1 MKAARPYFRLPLP
14 RAGRFDRFL
23 KRRYVRTGE
32 MRLSRERIF
41 ILPTAY
47 GLVFALAIVVML
59 MGALNYN
66 NSLAFM
72 LTFLLGGVGLIATFH
87 TYKNV
92 SELVVQPL
100 RATPTFAGQPARF
113 TVMVDNRNGPP
124 RFAVAIKVHP
134 RHPVLVDL
142 DADSMTPV
150 EVSVPTKQRGT
161 VPLGI
166 VTVETRFPLGI
177 YHAWSYVKSDMHCLV
192 YPAPTTP
199 GRLPLPSADE
209 RGGQTSRPQPG
220 TDDFLG
226 FRNYHAGDSTRHIY
240 WKGLARGQDLLTK
253 QFSRPQSQELWLSWE
268 STPGA
273 DTEQKLSHL
282 CRWVLDAHDAHL
294 RFGLRLPGT
303 LIPPGSG
310 EGHKHRCLEALAL
323 FEAA

>member
-1 MKAARPYFRLPLP
+1 MKASRPYFRLPLP

-41 ILPTAY
+41 ILPTSY

-124 RFAVAIKVHP
+124 RYAVAIKVHP
-134 RHPVLVDL
+134 RHAVLVDL
-142 DADSMTPV
+142 EADSLTPV
-150 EVSVPTKQRGT
+150 EVAVPTKQRGT
-161 VPLGI
+161 VALGI
-166 VTVETRFPLGI
+166 LTIETRFPLGI
-177 YHAWSYVKSDMHCLV
+177 YHAWSYVKSDIKCLV
-192 YPAPTTP
+192 YPAPAVT
-199 GRLPLPSADE
+199 GRLPLPNADE
-209 RGGQTSRPQPG
+209 QGAQAPRPQTG

-226 FRNYHAGDSTRHIY
+226 FRDYHAGDSTRHIY
-240 WKGLARGQDLLTK
+240 WKGLARGQGLMTK
-253 QFSRPQSQELWLSWE
+253 QFSRHQSRELWLNWD
-268 STPGA
+268 STPGG
-273 DTEQKLSHL
+273 DLEHKLSHL
-282 CRWVLDAHDAHL
+282 CRWVLDAYEAGIT
-294 RFGLRLPGT
+294 FGLRLPGKV
-303 LIPPGSG
+303 IAPGTGDS
-310 EGHKHRCLEALAL
+310 HKHRCLEALAL
-323 FEAA
+323 FGEA

>member
-41 ILPTAY
+41 ILPTSY

-113 TVMVDNRNGPP
+113 TVMIDNRNGPP
-124 RFAVAIKVHP
+124 RYAVAIKVHP
-134 RHPVLVDL
+134 RHAVLVDL
-142 DADSMTPV
+142 DADSLTPV
-150 EVSVPTKQRGT
+150 VVAVPTNKRGA
-161 VPLGI
+161 VALGI
-166 VTVETRFPLGI
+166 LTVETRFPLGI
-177 YHAWSYVKSDMHCLV
+177 YHAWSYVKSDMTCVV
-192 YPAPTTP
+192 YPAPAMA

-209 RGGQTSRPQPG
+209 QGGQAPRPQRG

-226 FRNYHAGDSTRHIY
+226 FRDYHAGDSTRHIF
-240 WKGLARGQDLLTK
+240 WKGLARGQGLLTK
-253 QFSRPQSQELWLSWE
+253 QFSRHQSRELWLSWDN
-268 STPGA
+268 TPSG
-273 DTEQKLSHL
+273 DIEQKLSHL
-282 CRWVLDAHDAHL
+282 CRWVLDAHDA
-294 RFGLRLPGT
+294 RIPFGLRLPKKVIAPSTGDT
-303 LIPPGSG
+303 
-310 EGHKHRCLEALAL
+310 HKHRCLEALAL
-323 FEAA
+323 FEGA

>member
-1 MKAARPYFRLPLP
+1 MKATRPYFRLPLP

-32 MRLSRERIF
+32 LRLSRERIF
-41 ILPTAY
+41 ILPTTH
-47 GLVFALAIVVML
+47 GLVFALAIVIML

-66 NSLAFM
+66 NSLAFL

-87 TYKNV
+87 TYRNV

-100 RATPTFAGQPARF
+100 RATPTFAGQLARF
-113 TVMVDNRNGPP
+113 TVMVDNRDGPA
-124 RFAVAIKVHP
+124 RYAVAIKVHP

-142 DADSMTPV
+142 DADSITPV
-150 EVSVPTKQRGT
+150 EIRVPTKQRGT
-161 VPLGI
+161 LALGI

-177 YHAWSYVKSDMHCLV
+177 YHAWSYVKSDLHCLV
-192 YPAPTTP
+192 YPAPATT

-209 RGGQTSRPQPG
+209 RGGQVSQAQPG

-240 WKGLARGQDLLTK
+240 WKGLARGQCLLTK
-253 QFSRPQSQELWLSWE
+253 QFNRPQSRELWLNWE
-268 STPGA
+268 SAPGL

-294 RFGLRLPGT
+294 LYGLRLPGT

-310 EGHKHRCLEALAL
+310 EGHKHRCLETLAL